1 MADDIVE
8 GQKPSPS
15 DIEALKKELAEMKNE
30 MMRKELEE
38 IKREKMKEELEEM
51 KAESARQQAPRYV
64 EVYMPQL
71 SILNVIMAAA
81 ALLVAGYMLGNLY
94 WFNMAAEVDKYLAN
108 YSFPTVG
115 SLLLTV
121 VSVILIFIGLGLITM
136 AKK

>member
-1 MADDIVE
+1 MAEDIVE

-64 EVYMPQL
+64 EVYVPQL
-71 SILNVIMAAA
+71 SILNVIMAGAS
-81 ALLVAGYMLGNLY
+81 LLVAGYLLGILY
-94 WFNMAAEVDKYLAN
+94 GFNIAAEVDKYLVSYGYPA
-108 YSFPTVG
+108 VG
-115 SLLLTV
+115 ALLLTV
-121 VSVILIFIGLGLITM
+121 ASVVLIFIGLGLVTM

>member
-1 MADDIVE
+1 MVE
-8 GQKPSPS
+8 DTKSAS
-15 DIEALKKELAEMKNE
+15 TEDIETLKKELAAIKNE
-30 MMRKELEE
+30 MMHKELEE

-71 SILNVIMAAA
+71 SIINVIMAGAT
-81 ALLVAGYMLGNLY
+81 LLIAGYMLGILYGFNL
-94 WFNMAAEVDKYLAN
+94 AAQVDKYLAS

-121 VSVILIFIGLGLITM
+121 VSVVLIFIGLGLITM

>member
-1 MADDIVE
+1 MAEDIVE

-38 IKREKMKEELEEM
+38 IKRDKMKEELEEM
-51 KAESARQQAPRYV
+51 KAESARQQTPRYV

-81 ALLVAGYMLGNLY
+81 ALLVAGYMFCSVYGYNI
-94 WFNMAAEVDKYLAN
+94 AADVDRYMVS
-108 YSFPTVG
+108 YSLPASG
-115 SLLLTV
+115 TV
-121 VSVILIFIGLGLITM
+121 VVVVASVVLAIIGIGLITM
-136 AKK
+136 SKK